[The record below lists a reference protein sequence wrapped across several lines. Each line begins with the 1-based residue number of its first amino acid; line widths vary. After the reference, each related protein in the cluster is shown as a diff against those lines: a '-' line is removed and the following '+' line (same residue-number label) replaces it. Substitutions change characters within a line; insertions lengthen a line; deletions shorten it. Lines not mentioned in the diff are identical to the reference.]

1 MGWRVVYISNPAYLS
16 LKNSNL
22 LIDQKSLGEKVSIDL
37 EDISVIMIES
47 RESTLTTGLLS
58 AIAKEK
64 IALFIC
70 DEYHHPNGLFLPFS
84 QHSRFSK
91 IAHIQKEISQP
102 LKNRLWQKII
112 QTKVL
117 NQAKALQICDKEGH
131 EKLKNLSKKVQS
143 NDKTYIESYAASE
156 YFGYMFDELN
166 RRDSMDGRNGAL
178 NYGYAI
184 IRGAISRT
192 LSAYGFVPAFGLQHC
207 SELNA
212 FNLSDDL
219 IEPFRAFVDVEVMK
233 MYGDFNSKEIFLN
246 KDQRIQLLNLLTIF
260 VNIDGEKLSI
270 LNTIEKMVQTLQKA
284 YSENDYTLLKL
295 PTFIEGYQA

>member
-16 LKNSNL
+16 LKNTNL
-22 LIDQKSLGEKVSIDL
+22 IIDQKELSEKVSIDL
-37 EDISVIMIES
+37 EDISVIVMES
-47 RESTLTTGLLS
+47 RQSTITTGLLS
-58 AIAKEK
+58 AIASEK

-91 IAHIQKEISQP
+91 IAHIQKSISKP
-102 LKNRLWQKII
+102 FKNKLWQKII

-117 NQAKALQICDKEGH
+117 NQAKALQVCKQDGYQ
-131 EKLKNLSKKVQS
+131 KLKNLSQKVQS

-156 YFGYMFDELN
+156 YFSYMFEDIN
-166 RRDSMDGRNGAL
+166 RRDDIDGRNGAL

-192 LSAYGFVPAFGLQHC
+192 LSAYGFIPAFGIQHS
-207 SELNA
+207 SELNS

-219 IEPFRAFVDVEVMK
+219 IEPFRVFVDIEVIK
-233 MYGDFNSKEIFLN
+233 MFEDCAVDEIFLT
-246 KDQRIQLLNLLTIF
+246 KEQKAQLINLLTIY
-260 VNIDGEKLSI
+260 VDIDGEKLSV

-284 YSENDYTLLKL
+284 YIENDYTLLRL
-295 PTFIEGYQA
+295 PTFVKGYKV

>member
-16 LKNSNL
+16 LKNTNL
-22 LIDQKSLGEKVSIDL
+22 LIDQKELGEKVSIDL

-47 RESTLTTGLLS
+47 RQSTLTTGLLS
-58 AIAKEK
+58 AIAENK

-91 IAHIQKEISQP
+91 IAHIQKNISKS
-102 LKNRLWQKII
+102 LKNKLWQKII

-117 NQAKALQICDKEGH
+117 NQAKALKVCQQDGYK
-131 EKLKNLSKKVQS
+131 KLKSLSQKVQS

-156 YFGYMFDELN
+156 YFSYMFEDIN

-192 LSAYGFVPAFGLQHC
+192 LSAYGFIPAFGIQHS
-207 SELNA
+207 SELNS

-219 IEPFRAFVDVEVMK
+219 IEAFRVFVDVEVIK
-233 MYGDFNSKEIFLN
+233 IYEDCAVEDIFLT
-246 KDQRIQLLNLLTIF
+246 KEQKAQLINLLTIY
-260 VNIDGEKLSI
+260 VEIDGEKLSV
-270 LNTIEKMVQTLQKA
+270 LNTIEKMVQTLQKS
-284 YSENDYTLLKL
+284 YIENDYSLLKL
-295 PTFIEGYQA
+295 PTFIEGYSL

>member
-1 MGWRVVYISNPAYLS
+1 MNTP
-16 LKNSNL
+16 LKNTNL
-22 LIDQKSLGEKVSIDL
+22 LIDQKELGEKVSLDL
-37 EDISVIMIES
+37 EDISVIVLES
-47 RESTLTTGLLS
+47 RQATITTGLLS
-58 AIAKEK
+58 AIAQEK

-91 IAHIQKEISQP
+91 IAHIQKDISKP
-102 LKNRLWQKII
+102 LKNKLWQKII

-117 NQAKALQICDKEGH
+117 NQAKALKITGQEGYQ
-131 EKLKNLSKKVQS
+131 KLKNLSQKVQS

-156 YFGYMFDELN
+156 YFTYMFEELN
-166 RRDSMDGRNGAL
+166 RRDDTDGRNAAL

-192 LSAYGFVPAFGLQHC
+192 LSAYGFIPAFGIQHH

-219 IEPFRAFVDVEVMK
+219 IETFRVFVDVEVVKIYDNFTM
-233 MYGDFNSKEIFLN
+233 DEVFLTKEQ
-246 KDQRIQLLNLLTIF
+246 KSQLINLLTIY
-260 VNIDGEKLSI
+260 VDIDGEQLSI
-270 LNTIEKMVQTLQKA
+270 LNAIEKMVQTLQKS
-284 YSENDYTLLKL
+284 YIKNDFSLLKL
-295 PTFIEGYQA
+295 PTFVRGFRA

>member
-16 LKNSNL
+16 LKNTNL
-22 LIDQKSLGEKVSIDL
+22 LIDQKELSEKVSIDL
-37 EDISVIMIES
+37 EDISVIVLES
-47 RESTLTTGLLS
+47 RQATITTSLLS
-58 AIAKEK
+58 SIAKEK

-91 IAHIQKEISQP
+91 IAHIQKDISKP
-102 LKNRLWQKII
+102 LKNKLWQKII

-117 NQAKALQICDKEGH
+117 NQAKALKVCQQDGYK
-131 EKLKNLSKKVQS
+131 KLKTLSQKVQS

-156 YFGYMFDELN
+156 YFAYMFEDIN
-166 RRDSMDGRNGAL
+166 RRDSMDSRNGAL

-192 LSAYGFVPAFGLQHC
+192 LSAYGFIPAFGIQHC
-207 SELNA
+207 SELNS

-219 IEPFRAFVDVEVMK
+219 IEAFRVFVDVEVIK
-233 MYGDFNSKEIFLN
+233 IYEDCAAEDIFLT
-246 KDQRIQLLNLLTIF
+246 KKQKAQLINLLTIYIE
-260 VNIDGEKLSI
+260 IDGEKLSV
-270 LNTIEKMVQTLQKA
+270 LNAIEKMVQTLQKSYIENN
-284 YSENDYTLLKL
+284 YSLLKL
-295 PTFIEGYQA
+295 PTFAKGYMI